1 MSVNEDILKRLA
13 KTKEKVEKFS
23 ELLDSISSMD
33 DKRKALW
40 REIYDNALTDREN
53 AYALYINAYSTFGGG
68 QTEHVNVGPIMVKY
82 LERMTKSN
90 EQILKLAEIIRAE
103 QEESSKMSSDD
114 IFDKISD

>member
-1 MSVNEDILKRLA
+1 MHDDILKRLT
-13 KTKEKVEKFS
+13 KTKEKVERFS

-68 QTEHVNVGPIMVKY
+68 QSEHATVGPIMVKY
-82 LERMTKSN
+82 LERMSKSN
-90 EQILKLAEIIRAE
+90 EQILKLAEIVKSAH
-103 QEESSKMSSDD
+103 EEATSITTDD
-114 IFDKISD
+114 LFSKISE